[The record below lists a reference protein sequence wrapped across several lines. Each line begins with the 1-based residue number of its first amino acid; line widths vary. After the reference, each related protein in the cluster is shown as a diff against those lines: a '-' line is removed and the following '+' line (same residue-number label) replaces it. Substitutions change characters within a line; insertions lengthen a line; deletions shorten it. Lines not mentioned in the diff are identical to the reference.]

1 MEKQIEKIL
10 IIMAM
15 KEEAEPVIKNLGLKP
30 IDKSEYNLD
39 ESLKLSVYSC
49 VSSRSKTPNIF
60 LIQNGVRRVNDH
72 PNAKGEL
79 VYVNAVGTISAVLA
93 AWEGMKAFNPDV
105 VITAGTAGG
114 VKANGAEIGDVYIS
128 SDRLRFHDRR
138 ISFGDYLYYGIGSYP
153 CLECRSLLAKYPDK
167 FKFGVVST
175 GNSLD
180 NMEPAERFQ
189 FYSNK
194 ATVKDMEAA
203 AIGEIAQLKGIPVVA
218 VKSIT
223 DLIDKFKGS
232 DEVANKPKELLK
244 SAEEYEDTAMQF
256 LKNLMLATERL
267 GETIPLVVE
276 HLLGKFPSQC

>member
-1 MEKQIEKIL
+1 
-10 IIMAM
+10 
-15 KEEAEPVIKNLGLKP
+15 
-30 IDKSEYNLD
+30 
-39 ESLKLSVYSC
+39 
-49 VSSRSKTPNIF
+49 
-60 LIQNGVRRVNDH
+60 
-72 PNAKGEL
+72 
-79 VYVNAVGTISAVLA
+79 
-93 AWEGMKAFNPDV
+93 
-105 VITAGTAGG
+105 
-114 VKANGAEIGDVYIS
+114 
-128 SDRLRFHDRR
+128 
-138 ISFGDYLYYGIGSYP
+138 
-153 CLECRSLLAKYPDK
+153 
-167 FKFGVVST
+167 
-175 GNSLD
+175 
-180 NMEPAERFQ
+180 MEPAERFQ